1 MRYVCHRN
9 KTDRIRLVPSFWWFW
24 SILNISIF
32 FRYFWRY
39 FFVGFLSHFVILF
52 DARFSLLHFCLI
64 ASALVLR
71 CFRTGFQF
79 DSKTLFIKS
88 VKCKR
93 KQTSKR
99 YTMLSSCLLS
109 IEWASFTFNYSLCT
123 KKNSGKYRNQT
134 KIFLLKRNFISFR
147 LYRIGSNLGHKVQ
160 KYRWLKFW
168 WNNSIQIFFNM
179 EKSIAFGIIYQC

>member
-1 MRYVCHRN
+1 MHFKFQREMRYVCHRN
-9 KTDRIRLVPSFWWFW
+9 KTDRIRLVPFFLVVLFHFEHPFS
-24 SILNISIF
+24 LDIF
-32 FRYFWRY
+32 DDT
-39 FFVGFLSHFVILF
+39 FFVGVSSHFVILF
-52 DARFSLLHFCLI
+52 DARISLLHFCLI
-64 ASALVLR
+64 ASALVWR

-123 KKNSGKYRNQT
+123 KKKPENIG
-134 KIFLLKRNFISFR
+134 IKRRFSF
-147 LYRIGSNLGHKVQ
+147 
-160 KYRWLKFW
+160 
-168 WNNSIQIFFNM
+168 
-179 EKSIAFGIIYQC
+179 